1 MELNG
6 NNLGW
11 PQHNQTASPY
21 PTAAVPQHSTAQQH
35 IPCKFLITLF
45 ARCFAAD
52 DNHLSLN
59 RQRPIVS
66 QLLFCSVQCYWRSLG
81 RITNKA
87 SLCSAWS
94 SAEIYLS
101 LLHFV
106 TETIQCS
113 LKKLVSQKSHLLL
126 TRHRSF
132 GKGRCLTRTTSLKV
146 FDKLVSIQS
155 LCALYE
161 FLTGSTLPIK

>member
-45 ARCFAAD
+45 AHNVRRFAAD

-81 RITNKA
+81 RIMNKQNKA

-113 LKKLVSQKSHLLL
+113 LKKLVS
-126 TRHRSF
+126 
-132 GKGRCLTRTTSLKV
+132 
-146 FDKLVSIQS
+146 
-155 LCALYE
+155 
-161 FLTGSTLPIK
+161 